1 VTKKEQLKRA
11 RAKRSR
17 WCPVREKSVTEYLLP
32 LDCIT
37 RDVKKSQV
45 RTQDSS
51 STTVAELRDD
61 IHENG
66 QELGICIGWSKEDGC
81 FVVYWGNTR
90 YRGII
95 QLQTMDLDSPP
106 KDLEIGYIWASVFQG
121 TDADKLRLQAKENNI
136 HKPATRATVDD
147 NKLVICK
154 MIIHGHLDVDG
165 SKYEEL
171 SLEDK
176 KARVRKAAQECSM
189 PMNKFTSLWNR
200 VKKADPSTIR
210 TFRTWDKE
218 GDMLNYFNSHNP
230 WDANVTG
237 SGDVFSYD
245 DNRIGI
251 YFTSQAQEYAGA
263 LLVNSFTKRL
273 INKDCDFVLVVSSF
287 NGSSEK
293 NVSNERCTNAEKVS
307 SWHPEI
313 KGEKCISEIWCLPQT
328 EREQE
333 DELVSGDFVAKKVF
347 ESIPTP
353 KEKQKQPSL
362 PLPTVA
368 NA

>member
-1 VTKKEQLKRA
+1 MTKKEQLKKA
-11 RAKRSR
+11 RAKRDR
-17 WCPVREKSVTEYLLP
+17 WCPVREKSVTEYLMP
-32 LDCIT
+32 LDCII
-37 RDVKKSQV
+37 RSVKKDQV
-45 RTQDSS
+45 RKQDSS

-61 IHENG
+61 IYENG
-66 QELGICIGWSKEDGC
+66 QELGICIAWSKEDGC
-81 FVVYWGNTR
+81 FVVCWGNTR

-95 QLQTMDLDSPP
+95 QFPTMDLDSPP

-136 HKPATRATVDD
+136 HKPASRATVDD
-147 NKLVICK
+147 NSLVICR
-154 MIIHGHLDVDG
+154 MIKQGHLDVDG
-165 SKYEEL
+165 SKYADL

-176 KARVRKAAQECSM
+176 KKRVRTAAQECSM
-189 PMNKFTSLWNR
+189 PMSKFTSLWNR
-200 VKKADPSTIR
+200 VKTDDPSTIR

-218 GDMLNYFNSHNP
+218 GDMLIYFNSHNP
-230 WDANVTG
+230 WGANVKG

-245 DNRIGI
+245 GTRIGV
-251 YFTSQAQEYAGA
+251 YFTAKASEFAGA
-263 LLVNSFTKRL
+263 VLHNTFTKRN
-273 INKDCDFVLVVSSF
+273 INKDCDRILVVSSF

-293 NVSNERCTNAEKVS
+293 KVPNQRETTGEKVS

-313 KGEKCISEIWCLPQT
+313 KGEKCISEIWYVPQT

-333 DELVSGDFVAKKVF
+333 EELVSGDFVAKRVF